1 MQGQNGENKGIGRKR
16 EKQKDTEKDR
26 ARARDREKARIGQ
39 TRFWHYVREQE
50 RFVAL

>member
-1 MQGQNGENKGIGRKR
+1 MGRKK
-16 EKQKDTEKDR
+16 EKEKDIEKDR
-26 ARARDREKARIGQ
+26 ARARDKEKARKGQ